1 MPQKF
6 TWVADGELLD
16 DGVCIEKNYQ
26 KYHVPEKGRTKVNC
40 TIEYQKIREVDA
52 KRQTLSIDLL
62 LTLKWLDPNIR
73 TNIFALTQK
82 NEGIGLLPEA
92 TKKIWTPDL
101 YIWNSTT
108 LKSKEQW
115 ASLKKTE
122 LSSIKIE
129 ENDSK

>member
-16 DGVCIEKNYQ
+16 DGVCIEENYQ

-122 LSSIKIE
+122 LSNIKIE